1 MIPIITGL
9 VGLIGVLLGALLAS
23 LLQRRNWQLQEAK
36 KEYAALFDHGNREI
50 AIYKA
55 LQDAALV
62 GNDALVK
69 KAYGMLRGQVDSR
82 FLRTLSRCWLLE
94 KDPGIRAE
102 IEKIR
107 GEYESCRL
115 KCRYYAERPM
125 RGQGGPKS
133 PQEEK
138 LAQATEEKEERRP
151 GPEDVKENLSRLL
164 HEVAGRYFHG
174 NAQAPSGPRQD
185 Q

>member
-1 MIPIITGL
+1 MSPIITVL
-9 VGLIGVLLGALLAS
+9 VGLIGVLLGVLLAS
-23 LLQRRNWQLQEAK
+23 LLQRRNWQLQEATK
-36 KEYAALFDHGNREI
+36 AYAALFDHGNRELEI
-50 AIYKA
+50 CET
-55 LQDAALV
+55 LQYAGLV
-62 GNDALVK
+62 GNDALAK
-69 KAYGMLRGQVDSR
+69 KAYGMLEGQVDSR

-102 IEKIR
+102 IERIQEK
-107 GEYESCRL
+107 YKSCRL

-138 LAQATEEKEERRP
+138 LAQAAEEKEERRP
-151 GPEDVKENLSRLL
+151 GPEDVKENLGRLL
-164 HEVAGRYFHG
+164 HKVAGRYFHG